1 MSKPFLPSTLI
12 ATIAWLAFTGAAA
25 ADPGHDHE
33 HEHVRPAA
41 PGVVSLQAQASIEV
55 DNDTMRATLFA
66 EEEDASPARLADVVN
81 RSVNEALRIAKAD
94 TRVKVK
100 SGGYQTYPVY
110 DKTRIARWRARSE
123 LHIESTDFKALSD
136 LIGRL
141 QATMKLAGVDFSVS
155 PEARKRIED
164 DLTSAAIA
172 DFQRR
177 AQLIAQAFGAAGYR
191 IKEANVSG
199 EGAMPP
205 MPRPVMMMRAAPMA
219 DAVQAPAV
227 EAGTSRLA
235 VSVNGAI
242 VLEAR

>member
-1 MSKPFLPSTLI
+1 MSKPFCLTAFPIS
-12 ATIAWLAFTGAAA
+12 LALLALAAA
-25 ADPGHDHE
+25 ASADPGTEYVHPHQ
-33 HEHVRPAA
+33 PP
-41 PGVVSLQAQASIEV
+41 PGVVSLQAQAAVEV

-66 EEEDASPARLADVVN
+66 EEEDASPARLSDVVN
-81 RSVNEALRIAKAD
+81 RTVNDALRSAKAD
-94 TRVKVK
+94 PRVKVK
-100 SGGYQTYPVY
+100 TGGYQTYPVY
-110 DKTRIARWRARSE
+110 DKTRIVRWRARSE
-123 LHIESTDFKALSD
+123 LHFESADFKALSD

-141 QATMKLAGVDFSVS
+141 QGSMKLAGVDFSVS

-164 DLTSAAIA
+164 ELTAAAIA

-177 AQLIAQAFGAAGYR
+177 AQLIAQGFGASGYR

-205 MPRPVMMMRAAPMA
+205 MPRPMMMMRAAPMA
-219 DAVQAPAV
+219 DAVQAPNV

-242 VLEAR
+242 VLEPK